1 MENIQNPQL
10 KAALELF
17 ITQDNKS
24 FNFGSPETYKNYNI
38 NLSQSDVDNLFNVL
52 IANKEKVHN
61 LYLNGVGITNI
72 PESLGELSNLIL
84 LSLIY
89 NKIESLPDEV
99 CALKKLQILSLSNNK
114 ITNLP
119 EDIGKPEIIENPD
132 QPKIEKPK
140 KITWIDLNEN
150 PIENLPD
157 SIKNLK
163 NLEKL
168 NLMNTGFVKK
178 EKIDKKI
185 IYQYDKEKILKLK
198 EICEKVSEINGKPT
212 FYTRKGEIFYKN
224 PKIYID
230 GIGLNRS
237 QNKNVL
243 SKYNFDNII
252 NGIPYPSPSSPK
264 SPKTKAT
271 KRKSLAVSRRSP
283 SPSPKSKTQKSR
295 KTPTP

>member
-1 MENIQNPQL
+1 
-10 KAALELF
+10 
-17 ITQDNKS
+17 
-24 FNFGSPETYKNYNI
+24 
-38 NLSQSDVDNLFNVL
+38 
-52 IANKEKVHN
+52 
-61 LYLNGVGITNI
+61 
-72 PESLGELSNLIL
+72 
-84 LSLIY
+84 
-89 NKIESLPDEV
+89 
-99 CALKKLQILSLSNNK
+99 
-114 ITNLP
+114 
-119 EDIGKPEIIENPD
+119 
-132 QPKIEKPK
+132 
-140 KITWIDLNEN
+140 
-150 PIENLPD
+150 
-157 SIKNLK
+157 
-163 NLEKL
+163 
-168 NLMNTGFVKK
+168 MNTGFVKK

-252 NGIPYPSPSSPK
+252 HGIPYPSPSSPK

-283 SPSPKSKTQKSR
+283 SPSPSPKSKTQKSR
-295 KTPTP
+295 KTPTPP